1 MSIPWRL
8 NDYWISVGKC
18 RKEKIMKFLCL
29 SHIDEQKFDV
39 MSDSERETFI
49 KECFAYDNVLK
60 RNGHFVRLEA
70 LQNAQ
75 NARTLRYRNGR
86 VSITDGPYAETKEQI
101 GGILLLDANDLNHA
115 TQLMSKHPGT
125 RVASFEI
132 RALDEEST
140 ANVNVAE
147 NP

>member
-18 RKEKIMKFLCL
+18 RKEKIMKLLCL

-39 MSDSERETFI
+39 MSESERETFI
-49 KECFAYDNVLK
+49 KECFAYDNVL
-60 RNGHFVRLEA
+60 RRSSHFVRLEA

-75 NARTLRYRNGR
+75 NARTLRYRNGN
-86 VSITDGPYAETKEQI
+86 VSITDGPSAETKEQI
-101 GGILLLDANDLNHA
+101 GGVLLLDAIDLNHA
-115 TQLMSKHPGT
+115 TELMSKHPGI
-125 RVASFEI
+125 RVATFEI

-140 ANVNVAE
+140 AKVNVAE